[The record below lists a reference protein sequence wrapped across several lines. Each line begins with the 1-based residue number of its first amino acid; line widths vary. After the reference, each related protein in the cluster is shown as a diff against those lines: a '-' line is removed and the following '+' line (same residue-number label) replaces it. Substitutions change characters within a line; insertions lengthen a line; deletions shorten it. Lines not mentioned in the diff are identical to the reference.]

1 MCFWKTVP
9 VDQDKLC
16 EQIEKNWAAG
26 KLDKAL
32 NAVKKLD
39 DPKILV
45 KLVTGPTHG
54 NPALAIAAVEQL
66 TDAQILENIV
76 HMATSGDVA
85 RAAALALRDQERLA
99 NIAADWQG
107 VHVSVRPS
115 AIRNLTN
122 KAVLRSIAEDDP
134 YDDIKMVAKAR
145 LREL

>member
-45 KLVTGPTHG
+45 KLVTGTTHG

-76 HMATSGDVA
+76 H
-85 RAAALALRDQERLA
+85 
-99 NIAADWQG
+99 
-107 VHVSVRPS
+107 VSVRAS
-115 AIRNLTN
+115 AIRNLTI
-122 KAVLRSIAEDDP
+122 KAVLRSIAVDDP
-134 YDDIKMVAKAR
+134 YDDI
-145 LREL
+145 